1 MFGLNFINKLR
12 PGKFKYTKEV
22 NDNNKINFGLKA
34 QDINNIIDFNEY
46 NVVKTIELNGKE
58 YYTVNYIQ
66 FIAPLIKSI
75 QELSEKIRV
84 LEEKQNANS

>member
-12 PGKFKYTKEV
+12 PGKFKYTKEL
-22 NDNNKINFGLKA
+22 NSNNKINFGLKA
-34 QDINNIIDFNEY
+34 QDINDVVDFDEY
-46 NVVKTIELNGKE
+46 DIVKTTKLNGKE
-58 YYTVNYIQ
+58 YYIVDYIQ
-66 FIAPLIKSI
+66 FIAPLIKSV